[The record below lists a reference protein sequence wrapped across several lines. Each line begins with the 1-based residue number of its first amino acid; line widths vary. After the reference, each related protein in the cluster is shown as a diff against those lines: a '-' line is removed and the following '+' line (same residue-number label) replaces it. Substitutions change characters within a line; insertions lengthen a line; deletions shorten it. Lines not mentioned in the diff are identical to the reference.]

1 MKILMV
7 CLGNICRS
15 PLAEGILKSKLAKMG
30 LKAVV
35 DSAGLASYHVGE
47 KPDPRTIKN
56 ASQHGLDLSMQRAR
70 QFRISDFESF
80 DLIYCADKSILDALR
95 SMAQSPEHMSKI
107 KLMTE
112 DAYPGQMIEVPDPYY
127 GTESDFEKV
136 FQLLDT
142 SCEAI
147 IEKHFEKKP

>member
-15 PLAEGILKSKLAKMG
+15 PLAEGILSKKLEKKG
-30 LKAVV
+30 IQAVV

-56 ASQHGLDLSMQRAR
+56 ALQHGLDLSMKRAR
-70 QFRISDFESF
+70 QFRMNDFESF

-95 SMAQSPEHMSKI
+95 SMAQTPEHISKI

-112 DAYPGQMIEVPDPYY
+112 EAYPRQMIEVPDPYY

-136 FQLLDT
+136 FQLLDI

-147 IEKHFEKKP
+147 IKKHFEEKS